1 MTIREDIHRSQNQ
14 VLRNGRSSAVPT
26 TRRMVKKKRNRNLKQ
41 IFVLSIDSLRE
52 RKVRSALTV
61 LMVVVGGAL
70 MVAINAISA
79 GSAAFMD
86 KQIGTLAPNVFFV
99 GPGSKSKTFQ
109 EAPGLA
115 TMTPRLPFNHEVVSR
130 IKSLPFVKDVVPAY
144 QGQVQLHVAGDNVP
158 GDTLNINV
166 GAESARAMFIIS
178 PTLKLIPGSK
188 IESNNPSAMLVGY
201 DIANPPGY
209 THNPL
214 IRLGQS
220 VTATYDGTSRNFVV
234 TGILEESGNPNV
246 DRIVRINTNTGNSFF
261 HKLGQY
267 DEMVVL
273 TTSGSYVNAV
283 VQEMYR
289 LYGKDSFGI
298 VIPAAVMQAQ
308 KHMNGGSN
316 SFTLEVGYI
325 ALLAGGIGVVTTLWT
340 SVNERTKEIGTM
352 KAIGAKPWFILS
364 MFLSDAV
371 LIGLIGSTMGIGTG
385 IGLAYLLSAS
395 GASGGGPAAATSHI
409 APIFLPNDLVRVWLL
424 SASITVAA
432 GIFPAWKASRLSPLV
447 AMRAM

>member
-1 MTIREDIHRSQNQ
+1 MTTREDTHRRQNQ
-14 VLRNGRSSAVPT
+14 VLRKGRSSAVPT
-26 TRRMVKKKRNRNLKQ
+26 TRRMVKKKKNRNLKQ
-41 IFVLSIDSLRE
+41 IFVLSVDSLRE
-52 RKVRSALTV
+52 RKVRSALTI

-86 KQIGTLAPNVFFV
+86 KQIGSLAPNVFFV

-115 TMTPRLPFNHEVVSR
+115 TMTPRLPFNHQVVNR
-130 IKSLPFVKDVVPAY
+130 IRSLPFVKDVFPAY
-144 QGQVQLHVAGDNVP
+144 QEEVQLRVAGDNVP
-158 GDTLNINV
+158 GDVLTVDV
-166 GAESARAMFIIS
+166 GAENARTHFIIS
-178 PTLKLIPGSK
+178 PTSTMIPGSK
-188 IESNNPSAMLVGY
+188 IDSNNPSAMLVGY

-209 THNPL
+209 AHNPL
-214 IRLGQS
+214 IRLGQT
-220 VTATYDGTSRNFVV
+220 VTATYNGISRNFVV
-234 TGILEESGNPNV
+234 TAILTESGNPNV

-267 DEMVVL
+267 DEMIVA
-273 TTSGSYVNAV
+273 TTSGRYVNAV
-283 VQEMYR
+283 VQELYS

-298 VIPAAVMQAQ
+298 VIPAAIMQAQ
-308 KHMNGGSN
+308 KGMNGGSN

-325 ALLAGGIGVVTTLWT
+325 ALLAGAIGVVTTLWT

-352 KAIGAKPWFILS
+352 KAIGAKPLFILS
-364 MFLSDAV
+364 MFLSDAI

-385 IGLAYLLSAS
+385 IGLAYLLAGL
-395 GASGGGPAAATSHI
+395 GASGGAASHI

-424 SASITVAA
+424 SVSITLAA
-432 GIFPAWKASRLSPLV
+432 GLFPAWKASRLSPLI
-447 AMRAM
+447 AMRV

>member
-1 MTIREDIHRSQNQ
+1 
-14 VLRNGRSSAVPT
+14 
-26 TRRMVKKKRNRNLKQ
+26 VKKNKNRNLKQ

-52 RKVRSALTV
+52 RKVRSALTI

-86 KQIGTLAPNVFFV
+86 KQIGSLAPNVFFV

-115 TMTPRLPFNHEVVSR
+115 TMTPRLAFNHQVVSR
-130 IKSLPFVKDVVPAY
+130 IRSLPFVKDVVPAY

-166 GAESARAMFIIS
+166 GAENARAMFIIS
-178 PTLKLIPGSK
+178 PSLKLIPGSK
-188 IESNNPSAMLVGY
+188 IDSNNPSAMIVGY

-209 THNPL
+209 SHNPL

-220 VTATYDGTSRNFVV
+220 VTATYQGTSRNFVV
-234 TGILEESGNPNV
+234 TGILQESGNPNV
-246 DRIVRINTNTGNSFF
+246 DRIVRINTNVGNSFF
-261 HKLGQY
+261 HKSGQY
-267 DEMVVL
+267 DNMVVL
-273 TTSGSYVNAV
+273 ATSGSYVNAV
-283 VQEMYR
+283 VQEMYG

-308 KHMNGGSN
+308 KQMNGGSS

-325 ALLAGGIGVVTTLWT
+325 ALLAGAIGVVTTLWT

-371 LIGLIGSTMGIGTG
+371 LIGLIGATVGIGAG
-385 IGLAYLLSAS
+385 IGLAYLLSEL
-395 GASGGGPAAATSHI
+395 GASGGGSAAAASHI

-424 SASITVAA
+424 SVSITLAA

-447 AMRAM
+447 AMRAV